1 MKTLETTIRGVLL
14 TIEYDDETGEIEK
27 IYAADGD
34 SILALLEVEDLMDE
48 IYVALIAHDA
58 SEAAD
63 AAYEAEV
70 EARYHEGKM
79 PEDWV

>member
-14 TIEYDDETGEIEK
+14 TIEYDDETCEVEK

-34 SILALLEVEDLMDE
+34 NILPLLCSEDALGE
-48 IYVALIAHDA
+48 IFDAVMAHDA

-70 EARYHEGKM
+70 EARYREGKM
-79 PEDWV
+79 PGDWV

>member
-34 SILALLEVEDLMDE
+34 SILPLLDSEGLMDE
-48 IYVALIAHDA
+48 IYVVLMAHDA
-58 SEAAD
+58 LEAAG

-70 EARYHEGKM
+70 EARYREGKM
-79 PEDWV
+79 PGDWV

>member
-1 MKTLETTIRGVLL
+1 MKTLETKIRGVLL
-14 TIEYDDETGEIEK
+14 TIEYDDETSEVEK

-34 SILALLEVEDLMDE
+34 NILPLLESEDALGE
-48 IYVALIAHDA
+48 IYDAVMAHDA

-70 EARYHEGKM
+70 EARYREGKM

>member
-1 MKTLETTIRGVLL
+1 MKTLETKIRGVLL
-14 TIEYDDETGEIEK
+14 TIEYDDETSEVEK

-34 SILALLEVEDLMDE
+34 NILPLLESEDALGE
-48 IYVALIAHDA
+48 IYDAVMAHDA

>member
-34 SILALLEVEDLMDE
+34 NILALLEAEDVFGE
-48 IYVALIAHDA
+48 IDDAVMAHDA

-70 EARYHEGKM
+70 EARYREGKM
-79 PEDWV
+79 EGDWI